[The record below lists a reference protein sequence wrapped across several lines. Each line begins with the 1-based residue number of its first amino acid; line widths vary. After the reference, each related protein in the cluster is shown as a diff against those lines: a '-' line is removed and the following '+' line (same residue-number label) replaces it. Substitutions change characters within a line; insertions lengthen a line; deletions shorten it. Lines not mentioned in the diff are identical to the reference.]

1 MHLNFSVM
9 LKVFWKES
17 FQYSSFELNSCALW
31 QTTADVAV
39 REMLREIAA
48 KTLMTR
54 GDCKLSASD
63 FMDDGSC
70 IQLTISI
77 DPKQVSTMKFN
88 FICIVIHARPP

>member
-1 MHLNFSVM
+1 MV
-9 LKVFWKES
+9 KAAAVGV
-17 FQYSSFELNSCALW
+17 W
-31 QTTADVAV
+31 QTMAEVAV

-48 KTLMTR
+48 KTLTTR

-77 DPKQVSTMKFN
+77 DPTQVCTVNLILFASLF
-88 FICIVIHARPP
+88 A

>member
-1 MHLNFSVM
+1 MA
-9 LKVFWKES
+9 E
-17 FQYSSFELNSCALW
+17 
-31 QTTADVAV
+31 VAV

-48 KTLMTR
+48 RTLTTR

-77 DPKQVSTMKFN
+77 DPTQV
-88 FICIVIHARPP
+88 